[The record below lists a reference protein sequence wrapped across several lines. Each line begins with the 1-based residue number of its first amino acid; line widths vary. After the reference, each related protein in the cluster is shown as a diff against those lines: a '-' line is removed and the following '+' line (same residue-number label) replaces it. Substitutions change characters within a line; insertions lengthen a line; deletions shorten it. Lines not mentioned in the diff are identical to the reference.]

1 MLGDGINDSAAL
13 AQTELGIAMGKGSDI
28 AMDAAR
34 MTIISSDLQKTPI
47 AIRLSRQTLKTL
59 RQILF

>member
-1 MLGDGINDSAAL
+1 MLGDGINYSAAL

-34 MTIISSDLQKTPI
+34 MTIISSDLQKTAI

>member
-34 MTIISSDLQKTPI
+34 MTIISSDLQKH
-47 AIRLSRQTLKTL
+47 RLPSGFQDRH
-59 RQILF
+59 